1 MNGFN
6 HHVYLISYIDS
17 LDGPIK
23 IGYSNHPPTRLKQ
36 LQTGNP
42 KKLVIYGNLA
52 FKDEFA
58 ARAVEKIILSYLID
72 NNVNAKGEWYN
83 IDVNLGLQIL
93 NFFPHNREKLDK
105 PLEFKDEKIINL
117 VDLINYGVNKEII
130 NDEEYDRLR
139 EIYFE
144 TDDGDRE
151 CEFTNFIKESKNDN

>member
-1 MNGFN
+1 MSGFN

-58 ARAVEKIILSYLID
+58 ARAVEKIKKY
-72 NNVNAKGEWYN
+72 GETIN
-83 IDVNLGLQIL
+83 Q
-93 NFFPHNREKLDK
+93 FTRDK
-105 PLEFKDEKIINL
+105 
-117 VDLINYGVNKEII
+117 NK
-130 NDEEYDRLR
+130 
-139 EIYFE
+139 
-144 TDDGDRE
+144 
-151 CEFTNFIKESKNDN
+151 